1 MKKKQLDLISN
12 FITKAGYYKNERIEN
27 LMLDIFLKQI
37 QKLHFVICFVLCMTN
52 EIAYL
57 KDDYFFGMHR

>member
-37 QKLHFVICFVLCMTN
+37 QKLHFVICFV
-52 EIAYL
+52 
-57 KDDYFFGMHR
+57 FFCIMYDE